1 MLGAR
6 NRNSQMMEAFLTLL
20 VQMRRQR
27 VIAWI
32 PERTWK
38 VASGRHNLCL
48 SIIIPLS
55 CSLLHPL
62 FIPASVDLQ
71 KQSGREMGRRGYR
84 ALLSLLLSVVLF
96 FVFVPD
102 PIVRAVLIPAKFDGF
117 VYNTTGTSPD
127 SIVIEA
133 FFDPVCP
140 DSRDDWLPLKRVLAY
155 YAGRV
160 SLIVHPFPLP
170 SVILSLDFV
179 FFNYRFP
186 FLNCLLLVA
195 LMVLVQV
202 FFFFFFNGESENRWF
217 IC

>member
-1 MLGAR
+1 
-6 NRNSQMMEAFLTLL
+6 
-20 VQMRRQR
+20 
-27 VIAWI
+27 
-32 PERTWK
+32 
-38 VASGRHNLCL
+38 
-48 SIIIPLS
+48 
-55 CSLLHPL
+55 
-62 FIPASVDLQ
+62 
-71 KQSGREMGRRGYR
+71 MGRRGYR

-179 FFNYRFP
+179 FFK
-186 FLNCLLLVA
+186 LLA
-195 LMVLVQV
+195 SGS
-202 FFFFFFNGESENRWF
+202 FDGSCAGFFFFFNGESENRWF